1 MVFVLSHDG
10 QPLDPTIPARARKL
24 LKAGRAAIWRRF
36 PFTIRLRQ
44 RTGAESV
51 THNHRAKLDPGSQTT
66 GIAIVQEATGRIVW
80 AAELVHRGQAIR
92 DALLARRAVRR
103 SRRWRHTR
111 YRPTRF
117 ANRRRANR
125 WLAPS
130 LLHRVLTTEV
140 WVRRLRRLCPITAL
154 SVEVAKFDTQAL
166 NTGCD
171 A

>member
-44 RTGAESV
+44 HTGAESV

-80 AAELVHRGQAIR
+80 AAELSIAGKLFGTRCWRAGRSDGRAGGGTPAI
-92 DALLARRAVRR
+92 ALPASPTVAERTAG
-103 SRRWRHTR
+103 SR
-111 YRPTRF
+111 P
-117 ANRRRANR
+117 A
-125 WLAPS
+125 
-130 LLHRVLTTEV
+130 
-140 WVRRLRRLCPITAL
+140 CC
-154 SVEVAKFDTQAL
+154 
-166 NTGCD
+166 TGC
-171 A
+171 